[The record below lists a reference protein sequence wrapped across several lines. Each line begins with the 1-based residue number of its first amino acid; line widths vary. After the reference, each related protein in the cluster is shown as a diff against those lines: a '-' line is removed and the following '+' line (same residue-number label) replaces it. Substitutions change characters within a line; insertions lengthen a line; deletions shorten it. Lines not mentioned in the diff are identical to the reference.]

1 MKVVTSEQMR
11 QLDALTIADF
21 GVPADE
27 LMERAGHGVA
37 AVVDDFARLA
47 GFGNAPVRLVA
58 GRGNNGG
65 DVFVAARH
73 LHQMGYPVEVWLAGE
88 RRRMS
93 AEAVKHLD
101 LMRGAGVSLE
111 EVPTPQDWEDLV
123 DTYDG
128 GSGIVVD
135 GVLGTGIRGPARGLA
150 AGAIQFINM
159 LGETGPVVAVDLPSG
174 LQSDSGKV
182 DGDAVRADLT
192 LTLGLPKRG
201 LVEPRAVEH
210 VGTVDVIDIGIPEEL
225 VDKIES
231 ELDMIAA
238 GDARRHLPPRLRA
251 SHKGTYGHVLVVAGA
266 AGYAGAAILAARAAV
281 RSGVGLVT
289 VLVPECVAPV
299 VAAAVPEAMVHAGRQ
314 TDTGSLAGE
323 ALVRW
328 GRPLDTFDAILLGPG
343 MTTHAGTQQLVREL
357 LTSWKRPLVLDAD
370 ALNVLEGDA
379 DRLRAA
385 AGPVVVTPHPG
396 EMARLAGGTAEAV
409 QARRFD
415 VAREAAVRFGGVVVL
430 KGAGTVVSTAGR
442 PLSVNLTGN
451 PGMAR
456 GGMGDVLAGLLAGFV
471 AQRVS
476 PFDAARLAVFLH
488 GRAAD
493 RVAWTSSQAGMCA
506 SDVVDA
512 LAQSFTH
519 LTPR

>member
-88 RRRMS
+88 RRRMT

-101 LMRGAGVSLE
+101 LMRGAGVALE

-123 DTYDG
+123 DTYEG

-174 LQSDSGKV
+174 LQADSGKV
-182 DGDAVRADLT
+182 DGDAVHADLT

-201 LVEPRAVEH
+201 LVEPRAIEH
-210 VGTVDVIDIGIPEEL
+210 VGTVDVVDIGIPEEL
-225 VDKIES
+225 AGKIES
-231 ELDMIAA
+231 DLDMIAA
-238 GDARRHLPPRLRA
+238 GDARRYLPPRPRA
-251 SHKGTYGHVLVVAGA
+251 SHKGVYGHVLIVAGA

-281 RSGVGLVT
+281 RSGAGLVT
-289 VLVPECVAPV
+289 VLTPECVAPV
-299 VAAAVPEAMVHAGRQ
+299 VAASVPEAMVHAGRQ
-314 TDTGSLAGE
+314 TDSGSLSGE

-328 GRPLDTFDAILLGPG
+328 GRALETFDAILLGPG
-343 MTTHAGTQQLVREL
+343 MTTHSGTQQLVHEL
-357 LTSWKRPLVLDAD
+357 LASWKRPLVLDAD
-370 ALNVLEGDA
+370 ALNVLEGNV
-379 DRLRAA
+379 DRLRGA
-385 AGPVVVTPHPG
+385 AGPVVMTPHPG
-396 EMARLAGGTAEAV
+396 EMARMMGSTVEAV

-415 VAREAAVRFGGVVVL
+415 VVREAAARLGGVLVL
-430 KGAGTVVSTAGR
+430 KGAGTVVGTAGQ

-493 RVAWTSSQAGMCA
+493 RVSWTSSQAGMCA
-506 SDVVDA
+506 GDVVDA